1 MEAAD
6 AVHGDV
12 LDLGTVHGRKRNGRA
27 VGIENGHVADG
38 EILETAL
45 RDRSEL
51 DAVRAGSTHAV
62 LQEDVLAHV
71 VGGMGLEAEDI
82 VGRIDVAVPDDH
94 VLAVHDVDA
103 VVVPVRFAIDPNPL
117 YINVVALVIGLVPA
131 ARILQEDILDGH
143 AVALPEVD
151 VLGTVHL
158 VGPVQLE
165 GILKEAAMDVFHHV
179 VGHGE
184 APSVDGTAA
193 RNADIFLLEGEDHAG
208 PPHVQVLDIVPGIER
223 TQQGGALFKVQRYI
237 VFDVDGARHPVAGGE
252 HHAAATVCAGKIDGC
267 LNALGIERDPICP
280 GAEIGHEIV
289 FRSES
294 RHKDGEHHK
303 REEKSFH
310 IDSI

>member
-6 AVHGDV
+6 AVHRDV
-12 LDLGTVHGRKRNGRA
+12 FDLGTVHGRKRNGRA

-117 YINVVALVIGLVPA
+117 YINIVALVIGLVPA

-158 VGPVQLE
+158 VGTVQFE
-165 GILKEAAMDVFHHV
+165 GILKEAAVDVFHHV

-184 APSVDGTAA
+184 APSVDGAAA
-193 RNADIFLLEGEDHAG
+193 RDADIFLLEGEDHAG
-208 PPHVQVLDIVPGIER
+208 PAHVRVLDIVPGIER
-223 TQQGGALFKVQRYI
+223 TQQSGARFEVQRDI
-237 VFDVDGARHPVAGGE
+237 VFDIDGARHPIARGE
-252 HHAAATVCAGKIDGC
+252 YDPAATVCARKINGC
-267 LNALGIERDPICP
+267 LNALGIECNPVRP
-280 GAEIGHEIV
+280 GTEIRHEIV
-289 FRSES
+289 FRGQSVR
-294 RHKDGEHHK
+294 RHG
-303 REEKSFH
+303 
-310 IDSI
+310 